1 VLRTLTGTIGII
13 TSDAAPR
20 VDRGRATACFA
31 LFLPVLLPP
40 PLRETDGGVRFIT
53 SEPGDGRSDGILPP
67 IARGGVAGA
76 ARAAIVVAAFAT
88 SARATLP
95 ADMGDE
101 PGEKDGHKGDSIV
114 LLEVSVSSGG
124 NVMLM
129 SASVAIGESRMDM
142 V

>member
-1 VLRTLTGTIGII
+1 M
-13 TSDAAPR
+13 
-20 VDRGRATACFA
+20 
-31 LFLPVLLPP
+31 
-40 PLRETDGGVRFIT
+40 
-53 SEPGDGRSDGILPP
+53 PP

-76 ARAAIVVAAFAT
+76 ARRAVVAAFAT

-124 NVMLM
+124 NDMLM
-129 SASVAIGESRMDM
+129 SASVAVGESRMDM